1 MLEMFEEYLQSFM
14 GGKLQPDKS
23 KKLRQNTQRIL
34 EIYDPF
40 SESTHMVG
48 EAVETNINR
57 GIWKP
62 NTARTYMQSFKTFLI
77 FVGTMV
83 VSQHPSFK
91 SIDAAKLEILKSQI
105 GRISTTLNS
114 MVLKEKKAIGEI
126 EGESSINP
134 KDLQMYLT
142 SDRAKEAKDLLENDA
157 FVLTRET
164 HTIVRNYLIMRIA
177 TSNAH
182 RTACISNLT
191 VNEFEKAKSVNGD
204 YLVYV
209 HQHKTAKTFGPAEV
223 VLTSDVF
230 RFVSLYKQSIRP
242 TSSAQ
247 ELFISWSGQKM
258 DSSGILN
265 CFATELAHVGVEKK

>member
-1 MLEMFEEYLQSFM
+1 MFEEYLQSFM
-14 GGKLQPDKS
+14 GGKLKPDIS
-23 KKLRQNTQRIL
+23 KKHRQNTQRIL

-40 SESTHMVG
+40 LESTHMVG
-48 EAVETNINR
+48 EAVEANITR

-62 NTARTYMQSFKTFLI
+62 NTARTYMQSFKTFLT
-77 FVGTMV
+77 FVGTMI

-105 GRISTTLNS
+105 GRIGTTLTT
-114 MVLKEKKAIGEI
+114 MVVKEKKAFGEKV
-126 EGESSINP
+126 EESSINP
-134 KDLQMYLT
+134 KDLQMYLK
-142 SDRAKEAKDLLENDA
+142 SDRAKEAKDVLESNA

-164 HTIVRNYLIMRIA
+164 HTVVRNYLIMRIA

-182 RTACISNLT
+182 IAACISNMT
-191 VNEFEKAKSVNGD
+191 VNEFEKAKSVNAD

-242 TSSAQ
+242 ASSTQ
-247 ELFISWSGQKM
+247 ELFIAWSGQKM